1 MQCINRIKNLKKE
14 EIEIITNRN
23 IIHILVIQIIMYIME
38 KGPKRNK

>member
-1 MQCINRIKNLKKE
+1 MQRINRIKNLKKE

-23 IIHILVIQIIMYIME
+23 IIHILVIQIIMYIMK